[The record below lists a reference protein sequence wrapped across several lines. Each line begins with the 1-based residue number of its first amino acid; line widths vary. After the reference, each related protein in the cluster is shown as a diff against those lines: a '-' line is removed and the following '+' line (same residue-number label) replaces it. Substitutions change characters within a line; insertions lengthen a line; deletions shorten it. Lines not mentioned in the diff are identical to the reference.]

1 MPPEDKWIT
10 SFGQQGMFSPV
21 DLLQMGIQLQD
32 LFGQKQAYSYAQPD
46 VSGVA
51 LGDIEQPSEPGIYPT
66 PKKSIGSR
74 ALDVAEFLTAPVTT
88 EGYNPIRSMRESE
101 TVLQGLGHLPGA
113 LITLGASGFGAKK
126 LAGATGRK
134 ALGELATRTIEPISY
149 GGKLKE
155 MFGVLRNPSSL
166 KSLAVLEGYHKM
178 DAVNLGRMFAYRKA
192 FNLKPPKESLGMFT
206 REGKKQYSLNL
217 RNDKSRQLGLDILS
231 REGVQGTHPVFGHY
245 TRSFKPTIVK
255 GKPTFETSYKD
266 VWDWALNK
274 GEIAST
280 FKDFMRAPNLYKD
293 MGNPLS
299 LFLQRGV
306 ASALSKPITFKGT
319 ISGKDYMNLL
329 GLPKSLS
336 SKGAA
341 SPRIWDTDPVAMSHR
356 VAMYGATKTSISL
369 TRYLERLKQTLL
381 EGSGMAKKPSKA
393 WWKSYDNM
401 LEYLAK
407 NRRFQREAAYRIG
420 STGDDIRIIG
430 KKYANDMY
438 GLPKGTKNAAG
449 QVIR

>member
-1 MPPEDKWIT
+1 MPIDKK
-10 SFGQQGMFSPV
+10 G
-21 DLLQMGIQLQD
+21 DLTLGELLNLGVQLQD
-32 LFGQKQAYSYAQPD
+32 LFDQKQAYSYAQPD

-88 EGYNPIRSMRESE
+88 EGYNPIRSMREAE
-101 TVLQGLGHLPGA
+101 TVLQGLGHAPGA

-134 ALGELATRTIEPISY
+134 VLGELSTRAISPY
-149 GGKLKE
+149 RFSTKLKD
-155 MFGVLRNPSSL
+155 VIKAIRNPSSL
-166 KSLAVLEGYHKM
+166 KTLAPTRKVVGLAV
-178 DAVNLGRMFAYRKA
+178 DVNTNLGRMFAYRKA

-266 VWDWALNK
+266 VWDWAFNK

-336 SKGAA
+336 STGTTQA
-341 SPRIWDTDPVAMSHR
+341 SLA
-356 VAMYGATKTSISL
+356 L
-369 TRYLERLKQTLL
+369 ERYLERLKHTLL
-381 EGSGMAKKPSKA
+381 DGTGMVKKPSKA
-393 WWKSYDNM
+393 WWKSHDNM
-401 LEYLAK
+401 IERLLKNKRFQMEAESKIGSSATTRAGLEYYVNAL
-407 NRRFQREAAYRIG
+407 
-420 STGDDIRIIG
+420 
-430 KKYANDMY
+430 Y

>member
-51 LGDIEQPSEPGIYPT
+51 LGDIEQPSEQAIYPT

-134 ALGELATRTIEPISY
+134 VLGELATRTIKPYNYQS
-149 GGKLKE
+149 KLKE
-155 MFGVLRNPSSL
+155 MFGALRRPSSL
-166 KSLAVLEGYHKM
+166 KTLAADSGPGAHGDVL
-178 DAVNLGRMFAYRKA
+178 ARMFAFRKA
-192 FNLKPPKESLGMFT
+192 FNLKPPKESLDMFK

-217 RNDKSRQLGLDILS
+217 RNDKSRKLGLDILS
-231 REGVQGTHPVFGHY
+231 EAGVKGTHPVFGSY

>member
-1 MPPEDKWIT
+1 M
-10 SFGQQGMFSPV
+10 
-21 DLLQMGIQLQD
+21 QLQD

-51 LGDIEQPSEPGIYPT
+51 LGDMEQPSEPGIYPT

-74 ALDVAEFLTAPVTT
+74 ALDLAEFITAPVTT

-101 TVLQGLGHLPGA
+101 TALQGLGHLPGA
-113 LITLGASGFGAKK
+113 LISLGASGFGAKK

-134 ALGELATRTIEPISY
+134 ALGELATRAIRPYRFSTKS
-149 GGKLKE
+149 KE
-155 MFGVLRNPSSL
+155 VIKAIRNPSSL
-166 KSLAVLEGYHKM
+166 KTLSTRRDQWSKYPHHV
-178 DAVNLGRMFAYRKA
+178 DVNTHLGRMFAYRKA
-192 FNLKPPKESLGMFT
+192 FNLKPPKESLDMFT

-266 VWDWALNK
+266 VWDWAFNK

-280 FKDFMRAPNLYKD
+280 FKDMMRAPNLYKD

-306 ASALSKPITFKGT
+306 ASSLSKPITFKGT

-336 SKGAA
+336 STGTTQA
-341 SPRIWDTDPVAMSHR
+341 SLA
-356 VAMYGATKTSISL
+356 L
-369 TRYLERLKQTLL
+369 ERYLEHIKHTLL
-381 EGSGMAKKPSKA
+381 DGTGMVKKPSKA
-393 WWKSYDNM
+393 WWKSHDNM
-401 LEYLAK
+401 IERLLK
-407 NRRFQREAAYRIG
+407 NKRFQMEAESQIG
-420 STGDDIRIIG
+420 ARATTRAGLEI
-430 KKYANDMY
+430 DMNPFFRYYVNALY

>member
-1 MPPEDKWIT
+1 MPIDKK
-10 SFGQQGMFSPV
+10 G
-21 DLLQMGIQLQD
+21 DLTLGELLNLGVQLQD

-88 EGYNPIRSMRESE
+88 EGYNPIRSMREAE
-101 TVLQGLGHLPGA
+101 TVLQGLGHAPGA

-134 ALGELATRTIEPISY
+134 VLGELATRTIKPYNYQS
-149 GGKLKE
+149 KLKE
-155 MFGVLRNPSSL
+155 MFGALRRPSSL
-166 KSLAVLEGYHKM
+166 KTLAADSGPGAHGDVL
-178 DAVNLGRMFAYRKA
+178 ARMFAFRKA
-192 FNLKPPKESLGMFT
+192 FNLKPPKESLDMFK

-217 RNDKSRQLGLDILS
+217 RNDKSRKLGLDILS
-231 REGVQGTHPVFGHY
+231 EAGVKGTHPVFGSY

-266 VWDWALNK
+266 VWDWAFNK

-336 SKGAA
+336 STGTTQA
-341 SPRIWDTDPVAMSHR
+341 SLA
-356 VAMYGATKTSISL
+356 L
-369 TRYLERLKQTLL
+369 ERYLERLKHTLL
-381 EGSGMAKKPSKA
+381 DGTGMVKKPSKA
-393 WWKSYDNM
+393 WWKSHDNM
-401 LEYLAK
+401 IERLLKNKRFQMEAESKIGSSATTRAGLEYYVNAL
-407 NRRFQREAAYRIG
+407 
-420 STGDDIRIIG
+420 
-430 KKYANDMY
+430 Y